1 MIIDEEPVSELTLEV
16 INDGIEDTSETTS
29 LGGTPKPDDESVVAP
44 EHFVEQNQNVVEKP
58 KIEKKK
64 LSEKKLAQLKKARES
79 KMRKREAKK
88 IEDAKD
94 IIAKASESEPPP
106 PLERLSDG
114 PPPEPKEISEPIEIV
129 YKKKKKKKKKI
140 VYYSSSSESE
150 DESSEEDISHHR
162 RPHSVEAPSQREI
175 HLTNLRQQMFGY

>member
-129 YKKKKKKKKKI
+129 YKKKKKKKRKLFITVVRVRAKTRAVKRIFLITEDLI
-140 VYYSSSSESE
+140 VLK
-150 DESSEEDISHHR
+150 
-162 RPHSVEAPSQREI
+162 
-175 HLTNLRQQMFGY
+175 HLPKEKYI